1 MTRVLANIE
10 GLQEKK
16 KELQGKIELAESG
29 LRERESRQRKLERD
43 TLRLKELEAQHA
55 LEVRDL
61 ELTLEDRMR
70 RATED
75 LDPPERSNEP
85 EKFDKHLVEVEDE
98 AHVERLEKLGR
109 ASARDKVG
117 GRFSFGQQAKR
128 SCSSNQYTTQKSEG
142 SSKEE
147 AEELELKLRMKDSI
161 ITTWKNYA
169 EKLHEQLKALE
180 SREEQPDL
188 FFKRGGPAVPH
199 EVAEP
204 EQEGY
209 TEAAETATQ
218 LVAKGR
224 LSMLD
229 IAVVR
234 EKASFVTSV
243 TLL

>member
-75 LDPPERSNEP
+75 LDPPESSNEP
-85 EKFDKHLVEVEDE
+85 EKFDKPLVEDE

-117 GRFSFGQQAKR
+117 ERFSFGQQAKR

-188 FFKRGGPAVPH
+188 FFKRGGPVVPQ

-209 TEAAETATQ
+209 AEAAETATQ

-234 EKASFVTSV
+234 EKASFVNNV